1 MFAADKWTRS
11 SSPRKLCVWYVAG
24 SLTGHECA
32 VLVRYVDDWGDQK
45 CGALVVGQDSLADV
59 LGDVQD
65 RREAPQCGDFSAGWE
80 DTAKTYGGVR
90 CL

>member
-1 MFAADKWTRS
+1 VFVVWRGRS
-11 SSPRKLCVWYVAG
+11 RDQV
-24 SLTGHECA
+24 CA
-32 VLVRYVDDWGDQK
+32 VLLRYVDDWGDQK

-65 RREAPQCGDFSAGWE
+65 RREAPQCSDFGAGWE

>member
-1 MFAADKWTRS
+1 MFVAGKWTRS
-11 SSPRKLCVWYVAG
+11 SSPRSCVFVVWRGRSRDQV
-24 SLTGHECA
+24 CA
-32 VLVRYVDDWGDQK
+32 VLLRYVDDWGDQK

-65 RREAPQCGDFSAGWE
+65 RREAPQCSDFGAGWE

-90 CL
+90 C